1 MTPMSSRSPQ
11 SLKSVDAAGLADR
24 LRPVM
29 LKLSRHLRR
38 EALKVGVSALDAQ
51 LLLTIRKRP
60 GAGVSELA
68 ELEQISRP
76 AMSTHVKRLE
86 AAGLVRREEDAP
98 DGDRRRVRLV
108 LSPAGNQ
115 ALIAIRRSRN
125 DWLEARLA
133 RLDAPELQAL
143 GAAIDP
149 LARLVE
155 KIG

>member
-1 MTPMSSRSPQ
+1 MSSQSPQ
-11 SLKSVDAAGLADR
+11 SLKPVDAAELADR

-60 GAGVSELA
+60 GSGVSELA
-68 ELEQISRP
+68 ELEQMSRP
-76 AMSTHVKRLE
+76 AMSNHVKRLE

-125 DWLEARLA
+125 DWIEARLA
-133 RLDAPELQAL
+133 RLDARELQAL

>member
-1 MTPMSSRSPQ
+1 MSSRPPQ
-11 SLKSVDAAGLADR
+11 PLKPVDAARLADR

-60 GAGVSELA
+60 GMGVSELA
-68 ELEQISRP
+68 ELEQMSRP
-76 AMSTHVKRLE
+76 AMSNHVKRLE
-86 AAGLVRREEDAP
+86 AAGWVKREEDAP
-98 DGDRRRVRLV
+98 DCDRRRVRLV

-133 RLDAPELQAL
+133 RLDAHEVQAL
-143 GAAIDP
+143 GAAFDP

-155 KIG
+155 QKD